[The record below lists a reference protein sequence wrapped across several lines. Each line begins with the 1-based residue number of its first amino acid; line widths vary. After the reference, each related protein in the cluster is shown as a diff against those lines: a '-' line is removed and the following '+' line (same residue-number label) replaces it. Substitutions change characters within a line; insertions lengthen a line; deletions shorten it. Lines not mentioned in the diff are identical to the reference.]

1 MRFTIL
7 TAVRSESAATRGEA
21 VTKAVQMMGAGL
33 KDVRIT
39 DTDTGRIYETDE
51 FHLLV
56 QNQ

>member
-1 MRFTIL
+1 
-7 TAVRSESAATRGEA
+7 
-21 VTKAVQMMGAGL
+21 MGAGL